1 MQGQATLKRLIH
13 AMGWTAPL
21 LDVLMLPLTLLA
33 AAWFRIV
40 RSWGLF
46 KMPLTKRTFLCLGM
60 FPIVDHYYDPLFDY
74 RRLPTDAARR
84 SYVEMNVDAQLKF
97 VSALNC
103 AEELRAFPLEPVAD
117 PVRYYLHNG
126 SFEAGDAELYYSIL
140 RKTKPRRIIEVG
152 SGFSTLVAIE
162 GILRNKV
169 EDNEYTCSVT
179 CIEPYEMPWL
189 SKLDVQLVR
198 KKIEDIDLTIFEQFE
213 AGDIL
218 FIDSSH
224 VIRPGGDVVFVILNV
239 LPSLKKGVLVHFHDI
254 FTPADYPVDWLK
266 HHFRFWN
273 EQYLLEA
280 FLIDNNNFEVICA
293 LNFLA
298 THHWKQIEHAF
309 PLMSCSAVKQP
320 GSIWLR
326 KVA

>member
-1 MQGQATLKRLIH
+1 MQGQGTFKRLIH
-13 AMGWTAPL
+13 AIRWTAPL
-21 LDVLMLPLTLLA
+21 FDVLMLPLTFIA

-46 KMPLTKRTFLCLGM
+46 KMPLTKKTFLGIGM
-60 FPIVDHYYDPLFDY
+60 FPVVDHYYDPLFDY
-74 RRLPTDAARR
+74 RRLPKDRARTT
-84 SYVEMNVDAQLKF
+84 YVEMNADVQIKF
-97 VSALNC
+97 VSTFNYS
-103 AEELRAFPLEPVAD
+103 EELRAFPLDRVDD
-117 PVRYYLHNG
+117 PVRYYLRNG
-126 SFEAGDAELYYSIL
+126 SFEAGDAELYYSIV

-152 SGFSTLVAIE
+152 SGFSTRVAMEAIS
-162 GILRNKV
+162 RNRQ
-169 EDNEYTCSVT
+169 EDNNYTCSVT

-198 KKIEDIDLTIFEQFE
+198 KKVEDMDLSIFQELE
-213 AGDIL
+213 TGDIL

-224 VIRPGGDVVFVILNV
+224 MIRPGGDVTFEILNI
-239 LPSLKKGVLVHFHDI
+239 LPSVKKGVLVHFHDI

-266 HHFRFWN
+266 HSFRFWN

-280 FLIDNNNFEVICA
+280 FLTGNNNFEVTCA

-309 PLMSCSAVKQP
+309 PLMAMATIKQP

>member
-1 MQGQATLKRLIH
+1 MQGQGRFKGFIH
-13 AMGWTAPL
+13 AIRWTAPL
-21 LDVLMLPLTLLA
+21 FDVLMLPLTFIA

-46 KMPLTKRTFLCLGM
+46 EMPLTKKAFLGIGM

-74 RRLPTDAARR
+74 RRLSNDRARTT
-84 SYVEMNVDAQLKF
+84 YVEMNAVAQIKF
-97 VSALNC
+97 VSTFNYS
-103 AEELRAFPLEPVAD
+103 EELRAFPRDRVDA
-117 PVRYYLHNG
+117 VRYYLRNG
-126 SFEAGDAELYYSIL
+126 SFEAGDAELYYSIV

-152 SGFSTLVAIE
+152 SGFSTRVATE
-162 GILRNKV
+162 GISKNRQDD
-169 EDNEYTCSVT
+169 DNYTCSVT
-179 CIEPYEMPWL
+179 CVEPYEMPWL
-189 SKLDVQLVR
+189 SKLDVELVR
-198 KKIEDIDLTIFEQFE
+198 KKVEDLDLTMFQQLE

-224 VIRPGGDVVFVILNV
+224 IIRPGGDVTFEILNI
-239 LPSLKKGVLVHFHDI
+239 LPSLTKGVLVHFHDI

-280 FLIDNNNFEVICA
+280 FLTGNNNFEVICA
-293 LNFLA
+293 LNFLV

-309 PLMSCSAVKQP
+309 PLLAMATIKQP
-320 GSIWLR
+320 GSMWLR
-326 KVA
+326 KIT